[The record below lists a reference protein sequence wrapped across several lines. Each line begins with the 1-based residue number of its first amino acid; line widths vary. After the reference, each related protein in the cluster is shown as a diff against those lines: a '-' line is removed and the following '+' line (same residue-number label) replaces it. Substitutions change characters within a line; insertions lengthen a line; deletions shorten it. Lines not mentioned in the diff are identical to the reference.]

1 MPATNFMSALM
12 FDPRAYLLNPL
23 FCDPAALALLQ
34 QQPPFGNLPTEQ
46 HSGGGKIVGSTG
58 NDSNVSSNTTSA
70 SNSFRIL
77 DILESQARSNHSSL
91 SSGGSEKANTSGENG
106 KYLKHPLNSL
116 IEF

>member
-12 FDPRAYLLNPL
+12 LDPRAYLLNPL

-34 QQPPFGNLPTEQ
+34 QQAPFGSLPSEQ
-46 HSGGGKIVGSTG
+46 HKGGGKIVTG
-58 NDSNVSSNTTSA
+58 NESNTSTTSA

-77 DILESQARSNHSSL
+77 DILESQARSNHSAS

-106 KYLKHPLNSL
+106 
-116 IEF
+116 

>member
-12 FDPRAYLLNPL
+12 LDPRAYLLNPL

-34 QQPPFGNLPTEQ
+34 QQAPFAGLPSEQ
-46 HSGGGKIVGSTG
+46 HKGGGKIVGSSG
-58 NDSNVSSNTTSA
+58 NESNTSTTSA

-77 DILESQARSNHSSL
+77 DILESQARSNHSAS

-106 KYLKHPLNSL
+106 
-116 IEF
+116 